1 MIKRIVLF
9 LLLLSFNKSNLFSQL
24 YFNEVSSF
32 EDFNHTYFN
41 GVSGAGV
48 SFVDFN
54 QDGLDD
60 ISIPTNSENSI
71 LFFKNSNNK
80 FELINL
86 NIDFPYQAK
95 QILWIDY
102 DNDHD
107 KDLYVTSFNGRNK
120 LFQNQGFL
128 YFNDVTSQV
137 GLPDSISSSFGSS
150 WSDINN
156 DGYLDL
162 FQTYRNE
169 DSTVNTSKLFL
180 SNAGSSFSDI
190 TSSSGILELKKL
202 PFCATFIDINKD
214 NFQDLYIANDKMTA
228 NSLYYNNAN
237 NTFSDISTS
246 SNTGIAMN
254 GMSVSVNDYNNDG
267 YFDIYS
273 TNIEVGN
280 KMFVNNKDLTFTES
294 ANELGISFNG
304 IGWGSQFQDFD
315 LDGYEDIYVSG
326 SIIGT
331 EPLTSA
337 YYSNVY
343 IYIIC
348 TIYSLKFLINY
359 NS

>member
-102 DNDHD
+102 DNDYD
-107 KDLYVTSFNGRNK
+107 KDLYVTSFNGKNK
-120 LFQNQGFL
+120 LFQNQGSL
-128 YFNDVTSQV
+128 YFNDVTTQV
-137 GLPDSISSSFGSS
+137 GLPDSISSSFGAS

-162 FQTYRNE
+162 YQTYRNE

-180 SNAGSSFSDI
+180 NNAGNYFSDI
-190 TSSSGILELKKL
+190 TSSSGILELNKL

-214 NFQDLYIANDKMTA
+214 NFQDLYIANDKMTV

-237 NTFSDISTS
+237 NTFSDI
-246 SNTGIAMN
+246 
-254 GMSVSVNDYNNDG
+254 
-267 YFDIYS
+267 
-273 TNIEVGN
+273 
-280 KMFVNNKDLTFTES
+280 
-294 ANELGISFNG
+294 
-304 IGWGSQFQDFD
+304 FQR
-315 LDGYEDIYVSG
+315 
-326 SIIGT
+326 
-331 EPLTSA
+331 
-337 YYSNVY
+337 
-343 IYIIC
+343 
-348 TIYSLKFLINY
+348 
-359 NS
+359 

>member
-107 KDLYVTSFNGRNK
+107 KDLYVTSFNGKNK

-202 PFCATFIDINKD
+202 PF
-214 NFQDLYIANDKMTA
+214 L
-228 NSLYYNNAN
+228 L
-237 NTFSDISTS
+237 
-246 SNTGIAMN
+246 
-254 GMSVSVNDYNNDG
+254 
-267 YFDIYS
+267 
-273 TNIEVGN
+273 
-280 KMFVNNKDLTFTES
+280 L
-294 ANELGISFNG
+294 L
-304 IGWGSQFQDFD
+304 
-315 LDGYEDIYVSG
+315 
-326 SIIGT
+326 
-331 EPLTSA
+331 
-337 YYSNVY
+337 
-343 IYIIC
+343 
-348 TIYSLKFLINY
+348 
-359 NS
+359 